1 MLASGLS
8 FVGVNGIVR
17 YLGTDLPAAQSAFLR
32 FAFGVVFLL
41 PVLPGLRRGLAPGAL
56 SLFAWRGVMHTI
68 AVLFWFYAMAR
79 IPVAHATAIGYL
91 NPVLLLVAG
100 AVILGEAFSA
110 RRIWAVGVALAGALI
125 VLRPGVQALNLGH
138 LSQIGASIFFCASY
152 LFAKRLTGL
161 ASASVIV
168 AMMSLTV
175 TIGLAPLAWWVWVPV
190 TLAQMGWLAVVAA
203 CATSGHYCM
212 TRAFRAAPMTVTQPV
227 TFLSLIWATL
237 VGALVFGEAVDIF
250 VLLGGA
256 MIIGAIT
263 FVTWFEAT
271 GRDAAALPD

>member
-1 MLASGLS
+1 M
-8 FVGVNGIVR
+8 
-17 YLGTDLPAAQSAFLR
+17 
-32 FAFGVVFLL
+32 
-41 PVLPGLRRGLAPGAL
+41 PG
-56 SLFAWRGVMHTI
+56 
-68 AVLFWFYAMAR
+68 Y
-79 IPVAHATAIGYL
+79 
-91 NPVLLLVAG
+91 
-100 AVILGEAFSA
+100 
-110 RRIWAVGVALAGALI
+110 
-125 VLRPGVQALNLGH
+125 
-138 LSQIGASIFFCASY
+138 GASRHRPSATPGRAAS
-152 LFAKRLTGL
+152 RLRCRQ
-161 ASASVIV
+161 
-168 AMMSLTV
+168 
-175 TIGLAPLAWWVWVPV
+175 LAPLAWWVWVPV

-271 GRDAAALPD
+271 GRDAAALPE